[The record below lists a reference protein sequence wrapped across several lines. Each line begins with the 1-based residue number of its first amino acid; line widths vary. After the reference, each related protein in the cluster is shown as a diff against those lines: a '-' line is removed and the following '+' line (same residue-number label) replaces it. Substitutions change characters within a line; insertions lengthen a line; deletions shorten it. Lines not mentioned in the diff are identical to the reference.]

1 MTALV
6 HQHLSRAQLRMK
18 SQADKHRSERSFS
31 IGDSVYL
38 RLQPYIQSSLAP
50 RSNQKL
56 AFRYFGPFK
65 ILSKVGS
72 VAYKL
77 ELPASSRI
85 HPVFH
90 VSQLKKAVVPSVP
103 IAQLPQSLLGFQVPE
118 RVLQRRLNADGLS
131 QILVQ
136 WSGMPTSLATW
147 EDALLLHQRFPRAPT
162 WGQAGPH
169 RRGIVTERMEEKVKE
184 SELNKAEEEKEL
196 GTACDQAIGMAS
208 SQAEEEQK
216 TEKRVRR
223 PNVRLSGPEWR
234 A

>member
-103 IAQLPQSLLGFQVPE
+103 IAQLPQSLSGFQVPE

-136 WSGMPTSLATW
+136 W
-147 EDALLLHQRFPRAPT
+147 
-162 WGQAGPH
+162 
-169 RRGIVTERMEEKVKE
+169 
-184 SELNKAEEEKEL
+184 
-196 GTACDQAIGMAS
+196 
-208 SQAEEEQK
+208 
-216 TEKRVRR
+216 
-223 PNVRLSGPEWR
+223 
-234 A
+234 